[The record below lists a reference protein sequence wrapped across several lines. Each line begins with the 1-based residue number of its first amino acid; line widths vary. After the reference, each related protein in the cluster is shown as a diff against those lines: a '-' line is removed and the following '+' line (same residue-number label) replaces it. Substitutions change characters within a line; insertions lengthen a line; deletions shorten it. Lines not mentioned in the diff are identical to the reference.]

1 MVWDGPVKMSHS
13 NAHSLRV
20 MTKPNVATQSA
31 TERCAREVVETVPLV
46 MRFIRT
52 EMRRQS
58 GPFLSVPQLR
68 TLLFLSRCP
77 GADLSSAADHLGVSR
92 PTASAIV
99 NRLVHQ
105 GLVNRTGHP
114 EKRRFIILTLT
125 RTGFQRLQRAREAA
139 CALVASVLAHRPSAE
154 LRKVMEGIALLGKV
168 FKEVIDSDGFKRGQS
183 P

>member
-1 MVWDGPVKMSHS
+1 M
-13 NAHSLRV
+13 
-20 MTKPNVATQSA
+20 KPNMGTKAA

-154 LRKVMEGIALLGKV
+154 LRKVMEGIALLGKA

>member
-1 MVWDGPVKMSHS
+1 M
-13 NAHSLRV
+13 
-20 MTKPNVATQSA
+20 KPNMGTKAA